1 MAKHALKCESWYLCP
16 LPDGNISIEYAILLT
31 KLSHN
36 TSKLVRID
44 YLGVWLSFRCIRAS
58 FLYFLCLKMC
68 IIWLKSL
75 YTGFVKEIKP
85 KNEDENQVLKNFFLN
100 KIFEISFAQNVPIGP
115 F

>member
-1 MAKHALKCESWYLCP
+1 MDKGGGEPKFSNGLIENHMAKHVLKCASWYLCP
-16 LPDGNISIEYAILLT
+16 LPNGNISIEYAILLT
-31 KLSHN
+31 KSSHN

-75 YTGFVKEIKP
+75 YTGFAKEIRP
-85 KNEDENQVLKNFFLN
+85 KMKT
-100 KIFEISFAQNVPIGP
+100 KIKF
-115 F
+115 